1 MNNSNEFSNNNIF
14 ESEDILSK
22 GSTPLLVD
30 ENSELNLENSE
41 GAYVDSLIRE
51 SSNLTPLKAESEA
64 ANSTDSADVDTIS
77 GAKANFSSTIANVNY
92 AVIAGGQLTVSS
104 QGDFDGDPLI
114 LQDDANIYAADG
126 FDFRSNQAF
135 PILRDSSGKPILDE
149 NGKQQLL
156 ENAVVVSDTYSKAN
170 ISVNNYIGLIPPQ
183 IGERPNQEL
192 TDYADL
198 VTTELDNRVTEGVE
212 PVIFDAKKNKI
223 NSVQDWNNKFPQGG
237 TAEEPTYV
245 KVTGGKLDIPSNL
258 NLSNYVIV
266 VEKGDISFKS
276 SSNDLNNV
284 LLQAEN
290 GKIDANGLNAN
301 NTALLASQ
309 NINIRGQTQFTGDN
323 LIANAQGRVEFS
335 SRVTTP
341 SDTDNLSVFAADDLE
356 FRSPSEVNGQLLT
369 ADDLIVRSQA
379 TFRGSLGAKGDIT
392 LNSPVSVYGTNK
404 EIESPEITAT
414 IDSVTVDE
422 GNEGD
427 EVQLANVTVALSES
441 SASAVSVDYATSD
454 DTAIAGED
462 YQATRGTVS
471 FNPSETTKTIEIPI
485 VGDSIDEGDEAF
497 EVQLSNP
504 DGITLSEDTAVVSII
519 DDDEPPEIA
528 TGDVVV
534 NEATSSTD
542 FTVTLN
548 NPSSRNVTVDFATAD
563 GAAVAG
569 SDYQATSGTL
579 TFEPGEVSKTVTV
592 AVTEDNLDESDES
605 FFLNLDN
612 AANAT
617 INSPQA
623 KATITDDDD
632 APLATID
639 GISVTEGDD
648 GTTGAFFTVNLDNPS
663 GQEISID
670 YATSDK
676 TATAGTDYVA
686 QTGTLTFEPS
696 ETSKTIEIA
705 VVGDLE
711 FEPEEAF
718 EVSLSNPINVV
729 IDEEFGTGTGTIA
742 DNDISPIT
750 LNLNLANDTGVDD
763 TDNISHDATIT
774 GVIDNAQGDI
784 SLSASIAGGEP
795 RDFNDLVQ
803 PDGSFTLGIEQLGQI
818 NGGDLGDGTYILN
831 LTATDS
837 QTGEVSQRELTF
849 TLDTTAPS
857 LNLTTPLADGDH
869 SSKPRLIGEVAESA
883 LADLT
888 YSLDGEAAKE
898 VVVDEAGNFNSN
910 LSNGA
915 LNTGNHAVE
924 ATATDIAGN
933 QTSTEVSFQ
942 VGDIFLTP
950 NGTKG
955 WGAKNDSTL
964 ILGEQDSYVVET
976 SVPVELGLE
985 ANEEGEKTGT
995 RTINFDLKTAFDR
1008 MDAKAIEDQLLVY
1021 LIDPA
1026 NPSQTLLDNGTEGS
1040 AVFSIAGEQSDFT
1053 PGLVSFDGKTVTI
1066 DASSLTDATEGLL
1079 VFQLLNQDEDIGSV
1093 VTVNNLTSTTDPSGF
1108 ANPIFSKDNNPVAV
1122 GGALNLDN
1130 LTKASNVETIVNK
1143 VRFNAATGEYRASLS
1158 IKNNGAAAI
1167 SRNSAVVFNNL
1178 PDGVEL
1184 SSPSGVDSAGNPY
1197 VNLRPAIRPGGLN
1210 KGVVS
1215 ESVEVVF
1222 TNPNLIRFGL
1232 DTTVLVGSPNA
1243 APVFEP
1249 IGNLTVTPGEKLE
1262 LPLAATDKDGDTITY
1277 KLKANGNL
1285 PTGKLDG
1292 NGILK
1297 FQPKPN
1303 EIGSYEFTV
1312 IATDGVKSV
1321 SQTVTLNVVA
1331 DPITT
1336 TRISG
1341 VIKNVQQQS
1350 LAGVTIEL
1358 GELKTVT
1365 NADGSFTIET
1375 NRPLT
1380 EDTLKVKGIDLKG
1393 DKVYPFIAEKLPLL
1407 LGQKV
1412 YAGFNNVIDRP
1423 IYLPALDVASGK
1435 VIDPSKDV
1443 TVTTE
1448 NIPQASVFV
1457 EAGSLSTQSGEDFTG
1472 TLSITKVPNDLTP
1485 AALPENLSPDL
1496 VVTIQPGE
1504 MVFNTPAPLNL
1515 PNLSGYEPGM
1525 EMDLWSI
1532 NPETGDFD
1540 NVGTGIV
1547 SDDGTTIETI
1557 DGGIRNSS
1565 WHFFAPPP
1573 PPVRPPGEERRN
1585 EDNKC
1590 PDCKASG
1597 SFNSEVEF
1605 HSGAVI
1611 ETHDLTTYSSNGSE
1625 RGVTLTYD
1633 SLRADPRPIVHFG
1646 YDNVTTFNAQQKLIA
1661 DLSIEGNG
1669 FEYQVPGYEGGKYG
1683 LNGGEHF
1690 WSIPSNQSGDL
1701 SVGLQA
1707 DMRELPSGLYD
1718 YTVNSGLYR
1727 FGNNVFTGSSND
1739 SSGDFVHVNTIDS
1752 DFGSGWSIAGWQEL
1766 VENSD
1771 GSVLLIDGD
1780 GGELLFEATE
1790 DGQEYVSPPGDF
1802 STLEKL
1808 PDGTFK
1814 RTMKDRMVYE
1824 FNSANDLESVTDRN
1838 GNQTSYQYN
1847 ADEQLTKIVDPVGLE
1862 TVLAYNEAGLVST
1875 ITDPGDRTTQL
1886 EYDQA
1891 GNLTRITDPDGT
1903 IRSWSYDEDRLMVAE
1918 TDQRGNQEQAFYDQY
1933 GRADRAI
1940 LKDGSTVQVDP
1951 LQTQGLYSPEA
1962 TINPLAAPNALIETQ
1977 TPTATYI
1984 DSNGDVTVTEVDRAG
1999 QAIAS
2004 FDEVGQ
2010 LPITERNDNN
2020 LITNS
2025 TDGRGNETKFTYD
2038 EQGNVLTI
2046 EDSLT
2051 LANNAGGNALIINGA
2066 EASSEPELSLN
2077 TTNTIDSLLLDS
2089 GFETTIANDIPNNI
2103 SEYEQVWDLRFDN
2116 SSAISEAQQEQYLN
2130 FLKTGG
2136 NLFVIGEN
2144 SVFKERNN
2152 SVLNLIKNAGGGQL
2166 NSVLPSSSQQVLSP
2180 FDSPNPIAD
2189 NITFRAPGGVLNAGT
2204 GQLIAV
2210 DNSDRGVGVAFT
2222 KGSLGNA
2229 AAGELT
2235 AIFDISFIEDAD
2247 NNPDIQNLLDNL
2259 TQIENSS
2266 ATQSYAY
2273 DPIFNQV
2280 TSYTDEL
2287 GRLTLNDVD
2296 PNNGNI
2302 LSTTRVVGSVGGE
2315 DDLITSYT
2323 YTDAGLVDTM
2333 TDPLGRII
2341 DYEYD
2346 DTGRLIKETHAV
2358 GTIDEASIEYE
2369 YDGSGN
2375 QTVITDENGNQ
2386 TKFAYDNK
2394 NRVTQI
2400 TEADPDGSDGELTS
2414 PITTV
2419 TYDESG
2425 NLTETIDPLGNSTN
2439 FEYDE
2444 LNRQT
2449 KVTDSLDRETTY
2461 EYDDAGNIIAMI
2473 DGNGRRTQNS
2483 YDSRDRLTET
2493 IDPLGNSTKYKYDL
2507 NNNLTAV
2514 TDPLGNTTRNF
2525 YDSRDRLFRTID
2537 AEGNVT
2543 NYEYDGADNLIA
2555 TVDAN
2560 EHRTE
2565 YEYDEL
2571 DRQVKQIDALGSES
2585 TIAYDKVGNV
2595 IATTDEESRTT
2606 ELAYDHRDRN
2616 TSTTNAES
2624 GVASF
2629 EYDAVGNV
2637 IATTDEEN
2645 RTTNFEYDAL
2655 NRQTSITDPLAHVTS
2670 NSYDAF
2676 GNLISTADGNNNVT
2690 NYIYDQLNRLSVV
2703 TNPFGDNV
2711 TTSYD
2716 AVGNVTDITDEL
2728 GRTTTFEYDERDLPT
2743 SITDPLGNTST
2754 TQYDA
2759 VGNAIA
2765 LTDPLGNK
2773 TTYAYDQLYR
2783 LIDQTDAENRTTT
2796 YNYDPLGNLL
2806 SLTDPEQ
2813 NTTSYGYDELN
2824 RLITDTNQ
2832 LGDTRTY
2839 EYDAVGNQISSV
2851 DRNGREINYQ
2861 FDRLNRNTN
2870 EVWLDEAGNP
2880 VRTFDFEYDAASQ
2893 LLNASDPDSAYSY
2906 EYDEDGRVTSIN
2918 NAGTPGVPN
2927 VVFDYAYDPVD
2938 NLTEVTD
2945 SIDGVDKGVEEF
2957 TYDKLDRVTQITQS
2971 GDGVSDKRVDYT
2983 YDKASQMTGMSRYS
2997 DLTGNN
3003 LIAESN
3009 YTFDDAGRLTNLTH
3023 DSNGNVLSA
3032 YDWAYDNANRITQ
3045 ATSPDGVSDYN
3056 YDHSDQLVD
3065 AEHDYQT
3072 DENYVYDENG
3082 NRVNDGYVTGEN
3094 NQLLSDGTYNYEYDN
3109 EGNRVKRTE
3118 IATGEA
3124 TKYEWDYRNRLVA
3137 VETVDVDG
3145 NAIANSDYTYDV
3157 FDNRIGKSVDADGD
3171 GAGEAVVER
3180 FVYDGDHIAL
3190 TFDGEG
3196 NQTERFLH
3204 GNQIDQVLAQENAG
3218 GEVLWALADNQGSV
3232 RMLLDN
3238 DGNVVNEISY
3248 DAFGNITLE
3257 TNGNVNFRF
3266 SYTGRE
3272 LDEETG
3278 LYNYRSRYYDPA
3290 VGQFINEDTIGFN
3303 GGDSNLY
3310 RYVGNNPLNYIDP
3323 FGFCGIGSSGNGKD
3337 KNKLSDLWD
3346 ATKPARQFLDGFAT
3360 QQLLNQT
3367 GGEVYI
3373 DLFDSKF
3380 NQEFSSASNQSLS
3393 LKLGRTAADV
3403 LSILQGAAEITGGKV
3418 LEGAGI
3424 ALSVPSGL
3432 TSLIAVPA
3440 GVVLDVHGGV
3450 VAGSGIKDLTEIW
3463 REGNNSDNLSPQ
3475 FYKSSNNNSV
3485 GNMNEFFGTDFGS
3498 SLSSS
3503 VGKTSKQFQGQ
3514 SIYEVTKK
3522 PNNNILKKGD
3532 KLYLDNLH
3540 KNHLEVFDKKGN
3552 VKAVL
3557 NLDGTVNTSK
3567 TKTAIEQGRS
3577 IKKLL

>member
-1 MNNSNEFSNNNIF
+1 MRNFYNPTF
-14 ESEDILSK
+14 
-22 GSTPLLVD
+22 
-30 ENSELNLENSE
+30 
-41 GAYVDSLIRE
+41 A
-51 SSNLTPLKAESEA
+51 
-64 ANSTDSADVDTIS
+64 TIS
-77 GAKANFSSTIANVNY
+77 
-92 AVIAGGQLTVSS
+92 Q
-104 QGDFDGDPLI
+104 
-114 LQDDANIYAADG
+114 
-126 FDFRSNQAF
+126 
-135 PILRDSSGKPILDE
+135 
-149 NGKQQLL
+149 
-156 ENAVVVSDTYSKAN
+156 
-170 ISVNNYIGLIPPQ
+170 
-183 IGERPNQEL
+183 ER
-192 TDYADL
+192 
-198 VTTELDNRVTEGVE
+198 
-212 PVIFDAKKNKI
+212 
-223 NSVQDWNNKFPQGG
+223 
-237 TAEEPTYV
+237 
-245 KVTGGKLDIPSNL
+245 
-258 NLSNYVIV
+258 
-266 VEKGDISFKS
+266 
-276 SSNDLNNV
+276 
-284 LLQAEN
+284 
-290 GKIDANGLNAN
+290 
-301 NTALLASQ
+301 
-309 NINIRGQTQFTGDN
+309 
-323 LIANAQGRVEFS
+323 
-335 SRVTTP
+335 
-341 SDTDNLSVFAADDLE
+341 
-356 FRSPSEVNGQLLT
+356 
-369 ADDLIVRSQA
+369 
-379 TFRGSLGAKGDIT
+379 
-392 LNSPVSVYGTNK
+392 
-404 EIESPEITAT
+404 
-414 IDSVTVDE
+414 
-422 GNEGD
+422 
-427 EVQLANVTVALSES
+427 
-441 SASAVSVDYATSD
+441 
-454 DTAIAGED
+454 
-462 YQATRGTVS
+462 
-471 FNPSETTKTIEIPI
+471 
-485 VGDSIDEGDEAF
+485 
-497 EVQLSNP
+497 
-504 DGITLSEDTAVVSII
+504 
-519 DDDEPPEIA
+519 
-528 TGDVVV
+528 
-534 NEATSSTD
+534 
-542 FTVTLN
+542 
-548 NPSSRNVTVDFATAD
+548 
-563 GAAVAG
+563 
-569 SDYQATSGTL
+569 
-579 TFEPGEVSKTVTV
+579 
-592 AVTEDNLDESDES
+592 
-605 FFLNLDN
+605 
-612 AANAT
+612 
-617 INSPQA
+617 
-623 KATITDDDD
+623 
-632 APLATID
+632 
-639 GISVTEGDD
+639 
-648 GTTGAFFTVNLDNPS
+648 
-663 GQEISID
+663 
-670 YATSDK
+670 
-676 TATAGTDYVA
+676 
-686 QTGTLTFEPS
+686 
-696 ETSKTIEIA
+696 
-705 VVGDLE
+705 
-711 FEPEEAF
+711 
-718 EVSLSNPINVV
+718 
-729 IDEEFGTGTGTIA
+729 GTGTGTIFN
-742 DNDISPIT
+742 NDLPPS
-750 LNLNLANDTGVDD
+750 LSLDFNLANDTGADD
-763 TDNISHDATIT
+763 TDNISKDATIS
-774 GVIDNAQGDI
+774 GVIDNIQGDI
-784 SLSASIAGGEP
+784 TLSASLGGTKST
-795 RDFNDLVQ
+795 DFNDLVQ
-803 PDGSFTLGIEQLGQI
+803 PDGSFTLGSQQLKQI
-818 NGGDLGDGTYILN
+818 NGGDLGDGTYTLQ

-837 QTGEVSQRELTF
+837 STGSNIESELVF
-849 TLDTTAPS
+849 TLDTKATT
-857 LNLTTPLADGDH
+857 LNLATPLADGDH
-869 SSKPRLIGEVAESA
+869 SSKPRLTGTVAGD
-883 LADLT
+883 DLNNVT
-888 YSLDGEAAKE
+888 YSLDGEE
-898 VVVDEAGNFNSN
+898 VKPVIVNEAGKFDSDLNNSG
-910 LSNGA
+910 L
-915 LNTGNHAVE
+915 AVGTHTVK

-933 QTSTEVSFQ
+933 QTTTEVGFQ
-942 VGDIFLTP
+942 VVDSFLTP
-950 NGTKG
+950 DSTKG
-955 WGAKNDSTL
+955 WGVKNDSTL
-964 ILGEQDSYVVET
+964 ILGEQDSYVTQT

-985 ANEEGEKTGT
+985 TNEEGKKVGT
-995 RTINFDLKTAFDR
+995 RTISFDLQTAFDTI
-1008 MDAKAIEDQLLVY
+1008 DAKAIEDQLLVY
-1021 LIDPA
+1021 LVDPA
-1026 NPSQTLLDNGTEGS
+1026 NPSQTLLDNGAKGT
-1040 AVFSIAGEQSDFT
+1040 AVFSIAGKQADFT

-1066 DASSLTDATEGLL
+1066 DASSLSDATEGRL
-1079 VFQLLNQDEDIGSV
+1079 VFQLLNQDDDTGSV
-1093 VTVNNLTSTTDPSGF
+1093 VNVNNLSSTTDIEGF
-1108 ANPIFSKDNNPVAV
+1108 ANPIFPKGNNPVAV

-1130 LTKASNVETIVNK
+1130 LTEAPNVKTIINK
-1143 VRFNAATGEYRASLS
+1143 VRFDAATGEYRASLS

-1184 SSPSGVDSAGNPY
+1184 ASPSGTDSAGNPY
-1197 VNLRPAIRPGGLN
+1197 INFRPAIRPGGLN
-1210 KGVVS
+1210 KGVAS

-1249 IGNLTVTPGEKLE
+1249 IGSLTVTPGEKLE
-1262 LPLAATDKDGDTITY
+1262 LPLAATDKDGDTVTY

-1292 NGILK
+1292 NGTLK

-1303 EIGSYEFTV
+1303 EIGSYEFTA
-1312 IATDGVKSV
+1312 IASDGASEV
-1321 SQTVTLNVVA
+1321 SQTVTIDVVA
-1331 DPITT
+1331 DLITT

-1341 VIKNVQQQS
+1341 VIENVQQQP
-1350 LAGVTIEL
+1350 LAGVVIEL
-1358 GELKTVT
+1358 GELETVT
-1365 NADGSFTIET
+1365 DTDGSFTIET
-1375 NRPLT
+1375 DQPLT
-1380 EDTLKVKGIDLKG
+1380 EDTLKVRGIDLEG

-1407 LGQKV
+1407 LGQEV

-1435 VIDPSKDV
+1435 VIDPNKDV

-1448 NIPQASVFV
+1448 NIPEASVFV

-1485 AALPENLSPDL
+1485 AALPENLSPDM

-1515 PNLSGYEPGM
+1515 PNLAGYEPGT

-1532 NPETGDFD
+1532 NPETGNFD
-1540 NVGTGIV
+1540 KVGTGRV
-1547 SDDGTTIETI
+1547 SDDGSKVETVE
-1557 DGGIRNSS
+1557 GGIRNSS

-1573 PPVRPPGEERRN
+1573 EEQRDLEEEQRN

-1597 SFNSEVEF
+1597 GFNSEVEF

-1611 ETHDLTTYSSNGSE
+1611 ETHNLTSYSSNGQD
-1625 RGVTLTYD
+1625 RGITLTYD
-1633 SLRADPRPIVHFG
+1633 SLRADPQPIIHFG
-1646 YDNVTTFNAQQKLIA
+1646 FDDVNGNGLNPNSKLVA
-1661 DLSIEGNG
+1661 DLSIEGNDG
-1669 FEYQVPGYEGGKYG
+1669 FEYQVPGFAGGEFG

-1690 WSIPSNQSGDL
+1690 WSIPRQNGDL

-1718 YTVNSGLYR
+1718 YTVNSGIKL
-1727 FGNNVFTGSSND
+1727 FSNNTFNGSSSD
-1739 SSGDFVHVNTIDS
+1739 STGDFVHVNTIDS

-1780 GGELLFEATE
+1780 GGELLFEVAE
-1790 DGQEYVSPPGDF
+1790 DGAEGYVSPAGDF

-1808 PDGTFK
+1808 PDGTFQ
-1814 RTMKDRMVYE
+1814 RTTTDQMVYE
-1824 FNSANDLESVTDRN
+1824 FNSANDLESTTDRN
-1838 GNQTSYQYN
+1838 GNQTSYQYD
-1847 ADEQLTKIVDPVGLE
+1847 AQQQLTKIVDPVGLE
-1862 TVLAYNEAGLVST
+1862 TVLTYNEAGLVST
-1875 ITDPGDRTTQL
+1875 ITAPGSRVTQL

-1903 IRSWSYDEDRLMVAE
+1903 ARTWSYDENRLMVGE

-1933 GRADRAI
+1933 GRADSAQ

-1962 TINPLAAPNALIETQ
+1962 TINPLSAPNALIETQ
-1977 TPTATYI
+1977 TPTAAYV
-1984 DSNGDVTVTEVDRAG
+1984 DPNGDVTVTEVDRAG
-1999 QAIAS
+1999 QEISS
-2004 FDEVGQ
+2004 FDEAGQ
-2010 LPITERNDNN
+2010 LPTTERNDKN

-2038 EQGNVLTI
+2038 EQGNVLSI

-2051 LANNAGGNALIINGA
+2051 LANNAGGNALIINGL
-2066 EASSEPELSLN
+2066 EGSSEPQLSSN
-2077 TTNTIDSLLLDS
+2077 TTDTIDSLLQDS
-2089 GFETTIANDIPNNI
+2089 GFETTVANDLPNDV

-2116 SSAISEAQQEQYLN
+2116 SAAISEAQTQQYLN

-2152 SVLNLIKNAGGGQL
+2152 SVLNLIKKAGGGQL

-2189 NITFRAPGGVLNAGT
+2189 NITFRAPGGVKNAGT
-2204 GQLIAV
+2204 GQFIAV

-2222 KGSLGNA
+2222 KGSLPNA

-2235 AIFDISFIEDAD
+2235 AFFDISFIEDAD

-2287 GRLTLNDVD
+2287 GRLTLNDLD

-2302 LSTTRVVGSVGGE
+2302 LSTTRVVGEVGGD
-2315 DDLITSYT
+2315 DDLVTSYT

-2333 TDPLGRII
+2333 TDPLGRVM

-2358 GTIDEASIEYE
+2358 GTADEASIEYE
-2369 YDGSGN
+2369 YDDAGN
-2375 QTVITDENGNQ
+2375 QTAVIDENDNRSS
-2386 TKFAYDNK
+2386 FEYDEL
-2394 NRVTQI
+2394 NRVTEI
-2400 TEADPDGSDGELTS
+2400 TEADPDGEGELTS
-2414 PITTV
+2414 PVTTLS
-2419 TYDESG
+2419 YDESG
-2425 NLTETIDPLGNSTN
+2425 NLIETIDPLGNSTKL
-2439 FEYDE
+2439 EYDE
-2444 LNRQT
+2444 LNRPIKT
-2449 KVTDSLDRETTY
+2449 TDSLDRETTY

-2473 DGNGRRTQNS
+2473 DGSGRRTQS
-2483 YDSRDRLTET
+2483 KYDSRDRLIET

-2514 TDPLGNTTRNF
+2514 TDPLGNTTRSF
-2525 YDSRDRLFRTID
+2525 YDTRDRLFRTID

-2571 DRQVKQIDALGSES
+2571 DRQVKQIDAVGGELTTE
-2585 TIAYDKVGNV
+2585 YDKVGNV

-2606 ELAYDHRDRN
+2606 ELAYDQRDRL
-2616 TSTTNAES
+2616 TSTINAEN
-2624 GVASF
+2624 GVTSF
-2629 EYDAVGNV
+2629 EYDEVGNLL
-2637 IATTDEEN
+2637 AATDELD
-2645 RTTNFEYDAL
+2645 RTTNFKYDAL
-2655 NRQTSITDPLAHVTS
+2655 NRQTQVRDPLGHKTSYGYDAVGNLVSTTDGNGHVT
-2670 NSYDAF
+2670 NS
-2676 GNLISTADGNNNVT
+2676 L
-2690 NYIYDQLNRLSVV
+2690 YDQLNRLSVV
-2703 TNPFGDNV
+2703 TNPFGDRV

-2716 AVGNVTDITDEL
+2716 AVGNVTAVTDEL
-2728 GRTTTFEYDERDLPT
+2728 GRTTRFTYDERNLQT
-2743 SITDPLGNTST
+2743 SITDPLNHTST

-2773 TTYAYDQLYR
+2773 TSYSYDPLYR
-2783 LIDQTDAENRTTT
+2783 LASQTDAEGRTTT
-2796 YNYDPLGNLL
+2796 YNYDPVSNLL
-2806 SLTDPEQ
+2806 SLTDPED
-2813 NTTSYGYDELN
+2813 NTTTYGYDDLN

-2839 EYDAVGNQISSV
+2839 EYDGVGNQISSV

-2861 FDRLNRNTN
+2861 FDQLNRNTN

-2938 NLTEVTD
+2938 NLIQVTD
-2945 SIDGVDKGVEEF
+2945 SIDGVSKGVETF
-2957 TYDKLDRVTQITQS
+2957 THDELDRVTSITQS
-2971 GDGVSDKRVDYT
+2971 GDGVADKRVDYT

-3023 DSNGNVLSA
+3023 DQDGNVLSA

-3272 LDEETG
+3272 LDPETG
-3278 LYNYRSRYYDPA
+3278 LYNYRTRLYDPNI
-3290 VGQFINEDTIGFN
+3290 GQFIGQDSIGFA

-3310 RYVGNNPLNYIDP
+3310 RYVVNNPVNFTDPYGEDLYSVLNTADQ
-3323 FGFCGIGSSGNGKD
+3323 FAAGFADTVTLG
-3337 KNKLSDLWD
+3337 LSTKFREKAYGDLATRNHQGGVFNAGRVTGAAASLAVGLNTPANFARNLSLAQKAAIAYDVAATGYGAYD
-3346 ATKPARQFLDGFAT
+3346 ATTKIRQGCATPLDALNFLPVAGY
-3360 QQLLNQT
+3360 
-3367 GGEVYI
+3367 G
-3373 DLFDSKF
+3373 
-3380 NQEFSSASNQSLS
+3380 ASRLKGLKNAKNLSNLDTLDDAAEGLDNTLESLS
-3393 LKLGRTAADV
+3393 RSNPQDIRFSQSDASPFFNKGGRVDELANNLSTGQISPNDIPPIQVVEYQGKLFSLDNRRLAAFN
-3403 LSILQGAAEITGGKV
+3403 S
-3418 LEGAGI
+3418 AGI
-3424 ALSVPSGL
+3424 DDIPVERVSLDNPIVKDRFFERFDPIDGEGL
-3432 TSLIAVPA
+3432 QIVIA
-3440 GVVLDVHGGV
+3440 
-3450 VAGSGIKDLTEIW
+3450 
-3463 REGNNSDNLSPQ
+3463 
-3475 FYKSSNNNSV
+3475 
-3485 GNMNEFFGTDFGS
+3485 
-3498 SLSSS
+3498 
-3503 VGKTSKQFQGQ
+3503 TSKQRQNAQELLFQQGK
-3514 SIYEVTKK
+3514 I
-3522 PNNNILKKGD
+3522 KGIQLD
-3532 KLYLDNLH
+3532 K
-3540 KNHLEVFDKKGN
+3540 
-3552 VKAVL
+3552 
-3557 NLDGTVNTSK
+3557 
-3567 TKTAIEQGRS
+3567 
-3577 IKKLL
+3577 